1 MLLALILMNIIKRL
15 KAYAVFG
22 NIHKLL
28 IICVV
33 FCFHDLYVI
42 TDLCRNKDFDI
53 SLNDSLVKIQNY
65 YKDLK
70 K

>member
-15 KAYAVFG
+15 AAYSVFG
-22 NIHKLL
+22 NIYKLR

-33 FCFHDLYVI
+33 VFVFI
-42 TDLCRNKDFDI
+42 TFML
-53 SLNDSLVKIQNY
+53 SLIHVEIKIQKY

-70 K
+70 NPLT